1 MSFPLSAENVFV
13 DLTPRAKLRL
23 TGADRLRFLNGQVS
37 NDARLATADA
47 SVYTGVMT
55 AKGKLCADA
64 FIHAGTDALWLDTE
78 SELRESLAAR
88 LERYIISDDVQIEDV
103 TDALGLFHVID
114 FAGTF
119 APEAAGFGDG
129 ARVIRSTRYGRTGF
143 DLFFDVSRDAEIRA
157 RLHGLGVTLLNDDA
171 LESLRILLGVPQW
184 GAELDESVLPAEA
197 GLEDRAVSFTKGCYL
212 GQEVVSRVKSVGH
225 VNRQLCGLRALDAS
239 PLYAGMILRPVDA
252 VSEARDAGRITS
264 AAPSAGHGGAA
275 FVALGYVRRGW
286 ETPGTRLDAVLPPE
300 TPEATEASDSYDGS
314 TEPPPPC
321 RVEVCALPFS

>member
-1 MSFPLSAENVFV
+1 MPSSLPAENVFV

-37 NDARLATADA
+37 NDVRLATADT

-64 FIHAGTDALWLDTE
+64 FVHAGNDELFLDTE
-78 SELRESLAAR
+78 GELREALATR

-119 APEAAGFGDG
+119 ADGFGDG
-129 ARVIRSTRYGRTGF
+129 VRIVRSQRYGRAGF
-143 DLFFDVSRDAEIRA
+143 DLFFDVSRAPEIRE
-157 RLHGLGVTLLNDDA
+157 RLHGLGVSLLNDDA
-171 LESLRILLGVPQW
+171 LESLRILLGVPLW
-184 GAELDESVLPAEA
+184 GAELDENVLPAEA
-197 GLEDRAVSFTKGCYL
+197 GLDERAVSFTKGCYL

-239 PLYAGMILRPVDA
+239 PLYAGMILRPVDTA
-252 VSEARDAGRITS
+252 PGSKDAGRITS

-286 ETPGTRLDAVLPPE
+286 ETPGTLLDAVLPPE
-300 TPEATEASDSYDGS
+300 SPETTEASDSYDGS